1 MRTIKLMPD
10 YQCFPLWEIYTGKAG
25 HNVDPADLPISAE
38 LCSELVEWGL
48 KFDSTL
54 NLREPE
60 KSGFAD
66 KGFWDDFK
74 KTGFELLNRLKKE
87 IGSEFNVIHHF

>member
-1 MRTIKLMPD
+1 
-10 YQCFPLWEIYTGKAG
+10 
-25 HNVDPADLPISAE
+25 
-38 LCSELVEWGL
+38 LVEWGL

-66 KGFWDDFK
+66 KGFGDDFK

-87 IGSEFNVIHHF
+87 LGSEFNVIHHF